1 MAEAII
7 DKPVSKPKRPK
18 AGELLGNL
26 EMRAALE
33 PFIANDP
40 LGKLGY
46 ELFRK
51 GIINVDALVFPYEK
65 YGQKVEGIGIG
76 GRSKIGG
83 EFVPSGSY
91 KVKPALEALESQKSL
106 DTSSKPSLWYSTGR
120 DKKRDDDFINR
131 LFGKT
136 KDAIRPGFSDMQVLS
151 HELRHAAMNY
161 LKNKGLYELPKEV
174 DGDKFHPK
182 DFEEAL
188 VTLQDIKRIKD
199 KDYYTKDLDASK
211 KRQPKEEFTSL
222 LNSIYSE
229 VSDVAQKE
237 LTNLNVP
244 KETKPDQKIFKKKG
258 WVSKTKDF
266 LGLDRGGIP
275 MQRQMKKLKLTEGA
289 LVTTTPQQ
297 IMSGEDIAEVVRS
310 NSNSE
315 LINNLSDAEI
325 INIIDISSMMLGDNM
340 LKLVKGAKGG
350 YILKSKVGLDRGGIP
365 MQRQMEMFQD
375 GGLEQDGNT
384 IDPESGNDVPVGSAQ
399 EEVRDDIPAQLSEG
413 EFVFP
418 ADVVRYIG
426 LEKLMMIRQEA
437 KAGLKRMEEMGQ
449 MGNSEEATIPDDI
462 PFDINDLEL
471 ADEPVP
477 AYRGGAIQSFA
488 PGGYADDINVQPG
501 GVAQGQSFGNNLVD
515 LPRIGIPEQP
525 RPVIP
530 PISEDGGYTPPTV
543 SDTPVQAPVDP
554 APPFNVFVPPV
565 ADSYKEWVNE
575 DGIIIN
581 VPYFRGNV
589 LPGYSVPEGFTLKES
604 ESVVPEQEGILSD
617 ITQEPERDREREIQE
632 AEQAKKD
639 RDRSYDNV
647 ISQIM
652 RDNPGATLNEITKK
666 IKDGDAIAYT
676 NPLTGKVVKAPGFLF
691 DEEGIENAYNR
702 TLETYNELKG
712 DFIDDSDRGTTF
724 DANFKAKQKAEAQA
738 KAEAEAAAYQK
749 SRLISVQKAEEEF
762 AKKVA
767 QEAAEKAAEKA
778 LADEAEKDRTKAV
791 ELAKTKKAQEIE
803 AKKAA
808 ARKAALERINRQKEK
823 DANEA
828 QRRKDREAAHEASK
842 EGYADRDFQRDS
854 SGGKNSEKGGIAA
867 KPKPKKKKTM
877 KRGGIASKK

>member
-1 MAEAII
+1 
-7 DKPVSKPKRPK
+7 
-18 AGELLGNL
+18 
-26 EMRAALE
+26 
-33 PFIANDP
+33 
-40 LGKLGY
+40 
-46 ELFRK
+46 
-51 GIINVDALVFPYEK
+51 
-65 YGQKVEGIGIG
+65 
-76 GRSKIGG
+76 
-83 EFVPSGSY
+83 
-91 KVKPALEALESQKSL
+91 
-106 DTSSKPSLWYSTGR
+106 
-120 DKKRDDDFINR
+120 
-131 LFGKT
+131 
-136 KDAIRPGFSDMQVLS
+136 MQVLS

-188 VTLQDIKRIKD
+188 VTSQDIRRIKD

-258 WVSKTKDF
+258 WGSKTKDF
-266 LGLDRGGIP
+266 L
-275 MQRQMKKLKLTEGA
+275 
-289 LVTTTPQQ
+289 
-297 IMSGEDIAEVVRS
+297 
-310 NSNSE
+310 
-315 LINNLSDAEI
+315 
-325 INIIDISSMMLGDNM
+325 
-340 LKLVKGAKGG
+340 
-350 YILKSKVGLDRGGIP
+350 GLDRGGIP

-384 IDPESGNDVPVGSAQ
+384 IDPESGNDVPIGSAQ

-581 VPYFRGNV
+581 VPYFRGQI

-808 ARKAALERINRQKEK
+808 ARKAELDRINRQKEK
-823 DANEA
+823 DANEE
-828 QRRKDREAAHEASK
+828 QRRKDREAAQEASK

-854 SGGKNSEKGGIAA
+854 SGGKNYEKGGIAA